1 MNAYQLNEFEEI
13 EMVERER
20 FQVNNIDQVN
30 WAFRKIAA
38 LKAKQAEVKELADGE
53 MHRIMKWFETETAK
67 LTDNIAFFEGLLT
80 EYALNQRATDP
91 DFKKASTPYGTVKF
105 RKQPAKWI
113 YDDETLLHSLKAN
126 GLDDLIRVKEEPNKA
141 EIKKRLVHGA
151 GVVADPE
158 TGVQIEGVKVEEQPD
173 AISVEVG

>member
-1 MNAYQLNEFEEI
+1 
-13 EMVERER
+13 MVERER

-67 LTDNIAFFEGLLT
+67 LNDNISFFEGLLT
-80 EYALNQRATDP
+80 EYALNQRAADP

-113 YDDETLLHSLKAN
+113 YDDETLLNSLKTN
-126 GLDDLIRVKEEPNKA
+126 GLTELIRIKEEPNKA
-141 EIKKRLVHGA
+141 ELKKRLVHGD
-151 GVVADPE
+151 GIVVDPE
-158 TGVQIEGVKVEEQPD
+158 TGLPIDGVKVEEQSD
-173 AISVEVG
+173 SVQIEVG